1 MNGQPRYVLR
11 EMRLEDIPQV
21 VAIDRQAFPIPW
33 SSSVYRYE
41 VGQNPISTMAVVSL
55 YEAAPDDEA
64 YAGTI
69 INRMLSLLR
78 GQHAEV
84 WHRAVVGYGGFW
96 FSKGE
101 AHVSTIASHPEF
113 RGLGLGELLLAGMI
127 RRALHI
133 GAGELSLEVR
143 VSNEVAIALY
153 EKYRFQSAGIKAR
166 YYRDNHEDAYDMRV
180 PVDDD
185 FRVMFAARWGALMR
199 RVAVQD
205 DFTARHGSGPLRRGQ
220 GWR

>member
-11 EMRLEDIPQV
+11 EMQFADIPQV

-41 VGQNPISTMAVVSL
+41 IGQNPISTMVVVSL
-55 YEAAPDDEA
+55 YEAPSHDENHD
-64 YAGTI
+64 GSPI
-69 INRMLSLLR
+69 DRIMGLLR
-78 GQHAEV
+78 GRQATM

-96 FSKGE
+96 FSQGE

-113 RGLGLGELLLAGMI
+113 RRLGLGELLLAGMI
-127 RRALHI
+127 RRALQMDPR
-133 GAGELSLEVR
+133 EVSLEVR
-143 VSNEVAIALY
+143 ISNATAIALY
-153 EKYRFQSAGIKAR
+153 SKYGFKPAGIKAR

-180 PVDDD
+180 PVDDA
-185 FRVMFAARWGALMR
+185 FRAMVAGYWTTLMR

-205 DFTARHGSGPLRRGQ
+205 DFTALRRG
-220 GWR
+220 RHRN